1 MKLKLERPIVFFDL
15 ETTGLHIAKDRIVE
29 IAIMKI
35 FPNGNTESKNWL
47 VNPTIPIPK
56 ESTAIHGITDEKVKN
71 EPTFKE
77 IASEISNLINN
88 CDLAGYNS
96 NKFDIPILTEEF
108 LRADVD
114 FNMKGRKAIDVQNI
128 FHKLE
133 QRTLIAAYK
142 FYCEKDLTNAHSAE
156 ADTKA
161 TYEVLLAQ
169 LEKYDELENNVD
181 FLANFSQKGGK
192 FADMAGFIR
201 YNEKDEEIL
210 SFGKYKGKTLKDIW
224 EENPGYFSWIN
235 QADFPLYTKNIMKDF
250 ANQMKLQKKFNNL

>member
-96 NKFDIPILTEEF
+96 NKFDIPLIAEAF
-108 LRADVD
+108 IRADID
-114 FNMKGRKAIDVQNI
+114 FNMKDCRSIDIQNI

-133 QRTLIAAYK
+133 KRTLVAAYK
-142 FYCEKDLTNAHSAE
+142 FYCKKELINAHSATS
-156 ADTKA
+156 DTNA
-161 TYEVLLAQ
+161 TYEILLAQ
-169 LEKYDELENNVD
+169 IEKYDELENNID
-181 FLANFSQKGGK
+181 FLADFSQMGEKYV
-192 FADMAGFIR
+192 DLAGFIR
-201 YNEKDEEIL
+201 YNKNHEEVL
-210 SFGKYKGKTLKDIW
+210 SFGKYKNKTLSQIW
-224 EENPGYFSWIN
+224 HDNPGYFSWIN
-235 QADFPLYTKNIMKDF
+235 QADFPEYTKKIMKDF
-250 ANQMKLQKKFNNL
+250 AIKMKLENKFN